1 MLTVEEIKM
10 FIDEDAASVKKHFA
24 RIGERYFDGDHDIKN
39 YRMFYFN
46 SDGQLVEDTSRANVR
61 IPHPFFKE
69 LTEQGT
75 QYTLSGSDGFVFSD
89 VPELQSELDARFNN
103 NDDFIDELSETLTDY
118 PRPIR
123 HLQKSEKQ
131 DQRWNPL
138 VMVLQMQERK
148 YL

>member
-24 RIGERYFDGDHDIKN
+24 RVGERYFDGDHDIKN

-75 QYTLSGSDGFVFSD
+75 QYTLCRG
-89 VPELQSELDARFNN
+89 RK
-103 NDDFIDELSETLTDY
+103 
-118 PRPIR
+118 RPCN
-123 HLQKSEKQ
+123 L
-131 DQRWNPL
+131 L
-138 VMVLQMQERK
+138 VR
-148 YL
+148 

>member
-24 RIGERYFDGDHDIKN
+24 RTGERYFDGDHDIKN
-39 YRMFYFN
+39 YRMFYYN
-46 SDGQLVEDTSRANVR
+46 SDGQLVEDTSRANVK

-89 VPELQSELDARFNN
+89 IPELQNELDARFNN
-103 NDDFIDELSETLTDY
+103 TLKGISSGSCVRSWRCALMKSISRTVQIIRSQMFILSSHT
-118 PRPIR
+118 
-123 HLQKSEKQ
+123 K
-131 DQRWNPL
+131 
-138 VMVLQMQERK
+138 
-148 YL
+148 